1 MVYKVNKMRAIDSMH
16 ISHRRVSPR
25 YEPAEPEASQPF
37 SFPSDLGSKLKPK
50 KIGLNLSVDRKP
62 PQINTHLASPRIQ
75 PSFIITPSEIDE
87 KSATQIRPH
96 TTKFSKKHFDLE
108 MVKKRSWDE
117 LQLPINPSA
126 VIKLFSHK
134 LSDWDREEIIKFT
147 NIYFIGNAIRPNSK
161 ELDDENGD
169 YEIYIND
176 HISFRYEIIA
186 VLGKGSF
193 GQVIEVHDHATG
205 RALAM
210 KIIKNHR
217 NFYEQAQI
225 EIDILKQIKDN
236 DRDSIS
242 NIVQFEENFVFRGH
256 MVSST

>member
-1 MVYKVNKMRAIDSMH
+1 MRALDSMH
-16 ISHRRVSPR
+16 ISHRRVSPK
-25 YEPAEPEASQPF
+25 YQPTVSDASQPF
-37 SFPSDLGSKLKPK
+37 SFPSDLGSKLKLK

-62 PQINTHLASPRIQ
+62 PQIDTHMASPRIQ
-75 PSFIITPSEIDE
+75 PSFIITPTEINE

-96 TTKFSKKHFDLE
+96 TTKFSQKHFDME
-108 MVKKRSWDE
+108 KSKKRSWDE
-117 LQLPINPSA
+117 LKLPINPSA

-134 LSDWDREEIIKFT
+134 LSDWDKEEIIKFT

-161 ELDDENGD
+161 EFDDENGD

-176 HISFRYEIIA
+176 HICFRYEVIA

-193 GQVIEVHDHATG
+193 GQVIEVFDHATE

-236 DRDSIS
+236 DRESTS
-242 NIVQFEENFVFRGH
+242 NIVQFEESFVFRGH
-256 MVSST
+256 MVLSK